1 MYICDIHIIHI
12 QLYIVVVWLL
22 FAHLLAKITI
32 YRLVIEQNH
41 YQPSKA
47 IEKASNGPGNVME
60 LL

>member
-1 MYICDIHIIHI
+1 
-12 QLYIVVVWLL
+12 LYIVVVWLL